1 MSHPAKKLKVDSE
14 DIIDAKG
21 APAEAAP
28 AEEHEGGGEEREHAE
43 EEEVYET
50 LDEGLKEE
58 LDSAVAA
65 LEEVQ
70 EKIRGVGL
78 HLRPHDEAGISAC
91 PKFISFRKACLGP
104 PVIGTAT

>member
-1 MSHPAKKLKVDSE
+1 MSHPAKKIKVDSE
-14 DIIDAKG
+14 DVIEAKG
-21 APAEAAP
+21 APAEAAT
-28 AEEHEGGGEEREHAE
+28 AEEHEDGGEEQEHVE
-43 EEEVYET
+43 EEEVYEA

-78 HLRPHDEAGISAC
+78 CLMPHDENGMSA
-91 PKFISFRKACLGP
+91 
-104 PVIGTAT
+104 